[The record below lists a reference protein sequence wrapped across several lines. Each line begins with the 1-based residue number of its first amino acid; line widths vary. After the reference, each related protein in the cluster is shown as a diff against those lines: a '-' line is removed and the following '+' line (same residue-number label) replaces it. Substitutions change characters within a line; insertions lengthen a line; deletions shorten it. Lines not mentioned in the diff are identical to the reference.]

1 MTTQTLIAVFTVLW
15 TLALAAERFIEIF
28 KPLIEKIS
36 IVWQPSVKIVLA
48 IAIGS
53 ALAALFRFDLLKELA
68 VFGVIPVIGYVLAG
82 LVASAGSSVIHP
94 VLEWLK
100 TLKND
105 TTTTVTKK
113 TSEGSESTEVVAT
126 TVTNSQ
132 IPIEE
137 TPKAVTI
144 G

>member
-68 VFGVIPVIGYVLAG
+68 VFGVIPVIGYVLVG